1 MVKWVAVL
9 FGMRAV
15 VGDDGRPYFV
25 LGAAGLIE
33 ETSGDKRGEWSN
45 TLPVVTCVRPG
56 PNLSFFWLLLWPS

>member
-45 TLPVVTCVRPG
+45 TCTCRHLCPTG
-56 PNLSFFWLLLWPS
+56 TQPLIFLASSLA